1 MEVTAP
7 NLWNGAETAEATIH
21 REMLAGF
28 VGIILVD
35 TTIVMMMMVLAV
47 RMHED
52 MRKVIRMR
60 NTQLL
65 PCRGEAVQCNKT
77 EHHESNQSAKHTKTI
92 ARCENAVLRKPAV
105 FQGIQGSRIVP
116 DAQETRK
123 AR

>member
-1 MEVTAP
+1 MGVTAP
-7 NLWNGAETAEATIH
+7 NLWNGAETTEATIH

-35 TTIVMMMMVLAV
+35 TTIVMMMVLAV

-60 NTQLL
+60 NTQFLS
-65 PCRGEAVQCNKT
+65 CRGKAVQCNKT
-77 EHHESNQSAKHTKTI
+77 EHHESNELAKHTKTI
-92 ARCENAVLRKPAV
+92 ARCENAVLRKAAA
-105 FQGIQGSRIVP
+105 FQDIQGSRIVP
-116 DAQETRK
+116 DPQEARK